1 MGGKMSFLLTVKK
14 VKPYLVISARYSVLV
29 SMIEAWNNCR
39 IRGDDPQ
46 EPDIVASLVL
56 NGTKIIENEWRNVFN
71 SVGIQIAV
79 TGIYCHQTPKVNF
92 SGMKSESCE
101 LGDLLWCHVHSDI
114 DGTVIR
120 NAILYQ
126 AKKSADQPYHLRGN
140 DEDQLKLYSTWP
152 AFTYVTS
159 GSLNGQKRHVK
170 PSAPRRG
177 AQYLLIDDRPPERP
191 ESGILGSPGTYPIG
205 SCIPSNLIM
214 DHCDL
219 GLELVHS
226 LELLS
231 GDPFDDRITAIQ
243 ENGWSKVVW
252 DILESS
258 AQKAFRRA
266 KSGYSNQPRT
276 SGASPSEIDGCFYAR
291 FPSIRPSRRSLL
303 QELVD
308 FSFSNNDLPSNRQ
321 EGQWFDEGGGGVS
334 VVLLETYE
342 SGEE

>member
-1 MGGKMSFLLTVKK
+1 M
-14 VKPYLVISARYSVLV
+14 VISARYSILV

-39 IRGDDPQ
+39 IRGDEPE

-71 SVGIQIAV
+71 SAGIRIAV

-92 SGMKSESCE
+92 SGMKRNSCE

-114 DGTVIR
+114 DGNVIR

-126 AKKSADQPYHLRGN
+126 AKISADQPHRLRGN
-140 DEDQLKLYSTWP
+140 DEDQLRLYSTWP
-152 AFTYVTS
+152 AFTYVTPYT
-159 GSLNGQKRHVK
+159 LKGQSRHVR

-177 AQYLLIDDRPPERP
+177 AQYLLIDDRPPESL

-205 SCIPSNLIM
+205 SCITSNPII

-231 GDPFDDRITAIQ
+231 GDPFDDRKATTK

-258 AQKAFRRA
+258 AQKAFRRVR
-266 KSGYSNQPRT
+266 SGYSNQPRI
-276 SGASPSEIDGCFYAR
+276 SGASPSEIDGCFYATS
-291 FPSIRPSRRSLL
+291 PGNRPSRSSLL

-308 FSFSNNDLPSNRQ
+308 FSFSNNDIPPNRQ

-334 VVLLETYE
+334 VLLIESYE